1 MTSPVH
7 RLGLAVAA
15 IAAVLTIGGFFVAD
29 GYLSAQQTASTP
41 TAATT
46 TTATTAP
53 DIAVASPAPQVVYVR
68 PAPSPRVIHV
78 TRTSAPAP
86 APRQVIHVTVPSA
99 GGDGGGDGSGDGG
112 GND

>member
-15 IAAVLTIGGFFVAD
+15 LAAILTIGGFFVAD
-29 GYLSAQQTASTP
+29 GYLSARQPTSTP
-41 TAATT
+41 A
-46 TTATTAP
+46 ATTAP
-53 DIAVASPAPQVVYVR
+53 VSPDLAVASPAPQVVYVR

-86 APRQVIHVTVPSA
+86 APRQVIRVTVPSA

-112 GND
+112 GGD